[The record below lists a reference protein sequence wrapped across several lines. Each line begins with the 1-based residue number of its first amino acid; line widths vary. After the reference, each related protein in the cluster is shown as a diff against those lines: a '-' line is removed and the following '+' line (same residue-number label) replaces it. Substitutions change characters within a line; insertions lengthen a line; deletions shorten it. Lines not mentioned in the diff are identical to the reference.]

1 MLLQW
6 STLEPAG
13 PSNLAAIRFASPV
26 RIQSIS
32 IFPSNY
38 QPFSQDPDT
47 IRYAAI
53 ILLYVRS

>member
-6 STLEPAG
+6 CTLEPAG

-32 IFPSNY
+32 VFPTGY
-38 QPFSQDPDT
+38 QPFVQDPDT
-47 IRYAAI
+47 VR
-53 ILLYVRS
+53 YVRESLS